1 MLQETH
7 GRGGRTKEGRRGRDG
22 GSGRTEETGDRLEI
36 TDRPN
41 RAVKIRPRAPV
52 RSAHELSFSVPRPR
66 VANIAIDKAQDL
78 LQVQPTHVLHKFNLP
93 VPIVNSIIS
102 SLDRSHGL
110 YSLDLVAPVVLPA
123 ELPWKPTNFWCMH
136 K

>member
-7 GRGGRTKEGRRGRDG
+7 GREGGRRKGGPGG